1 MALRTVDGRI
11 RLTQR
16 PVASVRSLRTGQ
28 AVSVRDT
35 TVTNGTTPLAGGR
48 ADGKAL
54 DLQATFSLGDAERF
68 GLKVRTGEGQE
79 TVIGYDAKTQE
90 LYVDRTRSGAVD
102 FHHDFPGVQ
111 RAPLAAE
118 DGKVRLRVLVD
129 WSSVEVF
136 GGEGQA
142 VITDQ
147 IFPDPDSEG
156 IQLFAEGGS
165 VGVDQV
171 KVWQLR
177 SYRD

>member
-1 MALRTVDGRI
+1 V
-11 RLTQR
+11 Q
-16 PVASVRSLRTGQ
+16 SLRTGP
-28 AVSVRDT
+28 AAGVRGV
-35 TVTNGTTPLAGGR
+35 TVNDGSIPLAGGR

-68 GLKVRTGEGQE
+68 GLKVRTGKGQE

-90 LYVDRTRSGAVD
+90 LYVDRTKSGAVD

-118 DGKVRLRVLVD
+118 NGKVKLRILVD

-136 GGEGQA
+136 GGDGQA

-147 IFPDPDSEG
+147 IFPDPSSEG
-156 IQLFAEGGS
+156 IQIFAEGGS
-165 VGVDQV
+165 VDVDKI